1 MVQVKQI
8 SRMITLCNNAGQ
20 IGLSKELNRIRGM
33 AFGYFGDYTYVYNK
47 VYFRN

>member
-20 IGLSKELNRIRGM
+20 IGLSKELNHIRGM
-33 AFGYFGDYTYVYNK
+33 AFGYFGGLHL
-47 VYFRN
+47 